1 MVDRYTLHLG
11 NCLDSLKDM
20 PDNSVDS
27 IVTDPPY
34 GISFMSKKWDY
45 DVPSVEIWK
54 ECLRVLKPGGF
65 LLSFSSTRTYH
76 RMTIN
81 IEDAGFEIRE
91 CVSWVYA
98 SGFPKSHNIPASID
112 KMYGHPNRGR
122 AIPTASSYQACDVD
136 QENKLTSNPVGPYE
150 PKTDEAKQW
159 SGWGTALKPSQ
170 EFIAMAR
177 KPLDGTVANNVLKWG
192 TGGINIDATRV
203 PMSDEDYEKLSSG
216 VERIRE
222 KGGTMGNSWKNSSD
236 LSGANPVNPSGR
248 WPANFIHDGCQE
260 VLDLFPD
267 VKGSKGS
274 GFTKSNARSWK
285 NKSIEGINRVGYDD
299 SGSAARFFYVPKAS
313 KRDKEEGLDDF
324 EEKVGA
330 KQFNEGMEGQ
340 IRSNGTVIKEATKL
354 RNPHPTV
361 KPTELMKY
369 LCRLVT
375 QPGGVVLDPFMGS
388 GSTGKAAIL
397 EGFRFIG
404 CELDEEYL
412 AIAEARI
419 KHACSQNACNQ
430 QPE

>member
-1 MVDRYTLHLG
+1 MVDKYILHLG
-11 NCLDSLKDM
+11 NCLDSLKGM
-20 PDNSVDS
+20 LDNSVDS

-81 IEDAGFEIRE
+81 IEDAGFEIRDMI
-91 CVSWVYA
+91 CWTYS
-98 SGFPKSHNIPASID
+98 SGFPKSHNISASID
-112 KMYGHPNRGR
+112 KKYGHPNRGR

-136 QENKLTSNPVGPYE
+136 QDNKLTSNPVGPYE

-159 SGWGTALKPSQ
+159 QGWGTALKPSQ
-170 EFIAMAR
+170 EPVTIAR
-177 KPLDGTVANNVLKWG
+177 KPLDGTVANNVLEWG
-192 TGGINIDATRV
+192 TGGMNIDATRV

-236 LSGANPVNPSGR
+236 LSGANPVNPAGR
-248 WPANFIHDGCQE
+248 WPANFIHDGSQE
-260 VLDLFPD
+260 VLELFPD
-267 VKGSKGS
+267 VKGS
-274 GFTKSNARSWK
+274 
-285 NKSIEGINRVGYDD
+285 
-299 SGSAARFFYVPKAS
+299 AARFFYCPKAS
-313 KRDKEEGLDDF
+313 KKDKEEGLDNF
-324 EEKVGA
+324 EERIQAATYGDI
-330 KQFNEGMEGQ
+330 GPMEGNPRKPNTGHIQ
-340 IRSNGTVIKEATKL
+340 RIRNH
-354 RNPHPTV
+354 HPTV

-375 QPGGVVLDPFMGS
+375 QPGGIVLDPFMGS

-419 KHACSQNACNQ
+419 KHACNQ
-430 QPE
+430 IPE

>member
-1 MVDRYTLHLG
+1 MVDKYILHLG
-11 NCLDSLKDM
+11 NCLDSLKGV

-81 IEDAGFEIRE
+81 IEDAGFEIRDS
-91 CVSWVYA
+91 CTWNYS
-98 SGFPKSHNIPASID
+98 SGYPKSHNISASID

-136 QENKLTSNPVGPYE
+136 QDNKLTSNPVGPYE

-159 SGWGTALKPSQ
+159 QGWGTALKPSQ

-177 KPLDGTVANNVLKWG
+177 KPLDGTVANNVLTWG
-192 TGGINIDATRV
+192 TGGINVDATRV

-248 WPANFIHDGCQE
+248 WPANFIHDGSQE
-260 VLDLFPD
+260 VLELFPD
-267 VKGSKGS
+267 VK
-274 GFTKSNARSWK
+274 
-285 NKSIEGINRVGYDD
+285 
-299 SGSAARFFYVPKAS
+299 GSAARFFYVPKAS
-313 KRDKEEGLDDF
+313 KKDKEEGLDDF
-324 EEKVGA
+324 EERTQAATFGDI
-330 KQFNEGMEGQ
+330 GPMEGNPRKPNTGHVQ
-340 IRSNGTVIKEATKL
+340 KIRNH
-354 RNPHPTV
+354 HPTV

-375 QPGGVVLDPFMGS
+375 QPGGIVLDPFMGS

-397 EGFRFIG
+397 EGFHFIG

-419 KHACSQNACNQ
+419 KHACSQL
-430 QPE
+430 PE

>member
-1 MVDRYTLHLG
+1 MVDKYILHLG
-11 NCLDSLKDM
+11 NCLDSLKGM

-81 IEDAGFEIRE
+81 IEDAGFEIRDS
-91 CVSWVYA
+91 CTWNYS
-98 SGFPKSHNIPASID
+98 SGFPKSHNISASID

-136 QENKLTSNPVGPYE
+136 QDNKLTSNPVGPYE

-159 SGWGTALKPSQ
+159 QGWGTALKPSQ
-170 EFIAMAR
+170 EFIAVAR

-192 TGGINIDATRV
+192 TGGMNIDATRV

-236 LSGANPVNPSGR
+236 LSGANPVNPAGR
-248 WPANFIHDGCQE
+248 WAANFIHDGSQE
-260 VLDLFPD
+260 VLELFPD
-267 VKGSKGS
+267 VKGS
-274 GFTKSNARSWK
+274 
-285 NKSIEGINRVGYDD
+285 
-299 SGSAARFFYVPKAS
+299 AARFFYCPKAS
-313 KRDKEEGLDDF
+313 KKDKEEGLDNF
-324 EEKVGA
+324 EERIQAATYGDI
-330 KQFNEGMEGQ
+330 GPMEGNPRKPNTGHTQ
-340 IRSNGTVIKEATKL
+340 RIRNH
-354 RNPHPTV
+354 HPTV

-375 QPGGVVLDPFMGS
+375 QPGGIVLDPFMGS

-397 EGFRFIG
+397 EGFHFIG

-419 KHACSQNACNQ
+419 KHACNQ
-430 QPE
+430 IPE

>member
-1 MVDRYTLHLG
+1 
-11 NCLDSLKDM
+11 
-20 PDNSVDS
+20 
-27 IVTDPPY
+27 
-34 GISFMSKKWDY
+34 
-45 DVPSVEIWK
+45 
-54 ECLRVLKPGGF
+54 
-65 LLSFSSTRTYH
+65 
-76 RMTIN
+76 MTTN

-98 SGFPKSHNIPASID
+98 SGFPKSHNISASID

-136 QENKLTSNPVGPYE
+136 QDNKLTSNPVGPYE

-159 SGWGTALKPSQ
+159 QGWGTALKPSQ

-177 KPLDGTVANNVLKWG
+177 KPLDGTVANNVLTWG
-192 TGGINIDATRV
+192 TGGINIDAARV

-236 LSGANPVNPSGR
+236 LSGANPVNPAGR
-248 WPANFIHDGCQE
+248 WPANFIHDGSQE
-260 VLDLFPD
+260 VLELFPD
-267 VKGSKGS
+267 TKPSKS
-274 GFTKSNARSWK
+274 GGVSY
-285 NKSIEGINRVGYDD
+285 NKDTQHLSGKKLQPRTGHDD
-299 SGSAARFFYVPKAS
+299 NGGSAARFFYVPKAS

-354 RNPHPTV
+354 RNPHPTI

-375 QPGGVVLDPFMGS
+375 QPGGIVLDPFMGS

-397 EGFRFIG
+397 EGFHFIG

-419 KHACSQNACNQ
+419 KHACSQL
-430 QPE
+430 PE